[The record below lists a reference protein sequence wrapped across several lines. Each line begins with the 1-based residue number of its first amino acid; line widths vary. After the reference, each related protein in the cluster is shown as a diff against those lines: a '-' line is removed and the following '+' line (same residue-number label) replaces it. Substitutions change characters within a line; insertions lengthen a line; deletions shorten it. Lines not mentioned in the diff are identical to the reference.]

1 MSPLLSIE
9 EELLTF
15 IHQEL
20 ALPRSHCRPDE
31 PLFSSG
37 LLDSFAMVA
46 LLAHAEEHF
55 GVPLLDSDALF
66 EIDTARALA
75 AHIHQALSR

>member
-1 MSPLLSIE
+1 MSALPTIE
-9 EELLTF
+9 KELLTF
-15 IHQEL
+15 LRMEL
-20 ALPRSHCRPDE
+20 RLPRGRCRPDE

-46 LLAHAEEHF
+46 LLAHAEERF
-55 GVPLLDSDALF
+55 GVSLLDSDALF

-75 AHIHQALSR
+75 AHIDQSLSR